1 MFISKLRPND
11 SVGIVTFTT
20 VGKVLLEPTFK
31 EKLPQNLFA
40 LLDEV
45 RTGGGTTIRS
55 GFDLSK
61 QILHNFVK

>member
-11 SVGIVTFTT
+11 SVGIITFTT
-20 VGKVLLEPTFK
+20 DGKVLLEPTYK
-31 EKLPQNLFA
+31 DKLPQNLFS

-45 RTGGGTTIRS
+45 RADGGTTIRS

-61 QILHNFVK
+61 KLLHNFLK